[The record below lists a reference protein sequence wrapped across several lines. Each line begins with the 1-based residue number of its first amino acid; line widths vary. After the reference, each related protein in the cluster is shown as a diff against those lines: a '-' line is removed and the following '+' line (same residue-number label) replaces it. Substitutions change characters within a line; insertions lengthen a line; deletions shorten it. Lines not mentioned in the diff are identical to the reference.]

1 MRSWLLRILALLL
14 VFGLVAAA
22 CGNDDDE
29 GVTAGPDE
37 PAPSQSDDDG
47 ADAAPAADDDDGAD
61 AAPAADDDD
70 GADAAPAADDD
81 DGDIA
86 PPAEDG
92 AMDNCEATVSG
103 TQITM
108 GMFSET
114 AGLDPTVSSGSG
126 TTGMMELAS
135 LYDVLVIYDQVNKE
149 YVPHLAESFSANDDL
164 TEWSL
169 TLRPGITFPDGTPLD
184 TSVVQYTMERFLR
197 EGGRNQGRAY
207 VAWIEE
213 YEIVDDLNMVFHLDR
228 PWGTFPYALADET
241 GMMVN
246 PTVIDAVGNEEFN
259 INPVDAGLG
268 PYNIARYAPGE
279 EIVVTAKDDYWGGPV
294 CVETIRFIRIPGA
307 PATYEAFQNDEVNVA
322 FLREPR
328 TISEARENGDTGY
341 GHVFLQ
347 NAGGVVFVNNGVR
360 GSTPPTTDVRLREA
374 IALAIDPGVM
384 DERANEGKGQPG
396 SSLLSKNSIYWD
408 DELFAPVEPNL
419 ERAQALVQEVKDE
432 TGWDGSIRLAC
443 HNAPSRI
450 DWAIAAEALLEAA
463 GFEVE
468 VDNDG
473 TILDLIGIVLVN
485 ADFDLACWGF
495 NVSDETP
502 FIPVLQFRSDAG
514 NNRIGYADPNMDAAL
529 DMLQVATD
537 NDEIQAALAEIWSVW
552 RQSWP
557 SAIYETIEEMM
568 IWKPEVKGIVGT
580 QASALLFFDAYIDQ
594 G

>member
-1 MRSWLLRILALLL
+1 MHSWFLKLLALLL
-14 VFGLVAAA
+14 AFGLVAAA
-22 CGNDDDE
+22 CGNDDDG
-29 GVTAGPDE
+29 GVATAPEQPATAEPADDGDDAPAPADDGDDA
-37 PAPSQSDDDG
+37 PAPSDDED
-47 ADAAPAADDDDGAD
+47 DAPADDAG
-61 AAPAADDDD
+61 
-70 GADAAPAADDD
+70 

-86 PPAEDG
+86 PAPQDEMA
-92 AMDNCEATVSG
+92 DNCEATVEG
-103 TQITM
+103 TEITM

-126 TTGMMELAS
+126 TTGMIELAS
-135 LYDVLVIYDQVNKE
+135 MFDVLVIYDQVNKE
-149 YVPHLAESFSANDDL
+149 YVPHLAESFSANDDF

-184 TSVVQYTMERFLR
+184 TSVVQYSMERFLR

-213 YEIVDDLNMVFHLDR
+213 YEIIDDLNMVFHLDR
-228 PWGTFPYALADET
+228 PWGTFPYALSDET

-246 PTVIDAVGNEEFN
+246 PTVVEAIGDEEFN
-259 INPVDAGLG
+259 LNPVDAGLG

-307 PATYEAFQNDEVNVA
+307 PGTYEAYQNDELQVA
-322 FLREPR
+322 FMREPR
-328 TISEARENGDTGY
+328 IIAEARANGDDAN

-347 NAGGVVFVNNGVR
+347 NAGGVVFINNGVR

-374 IALAIDPGVM
+374 VALAVDPGVM
-384 DERANEGKGQPG
+384 DERANEGTGQPG
-396 SSLLSKNSIYWD
+396 SSLLSTNSIYWD
-408 DELFAPVEPNL
+408 DELFAPVEPNI
-419 ERAQALVQEVKDE
+419 ERARELVQEVKDE

-473 TILDLIGIVLVN
+473 TILDLIGTVLVN

-529 DMLQVATD
+529 DKLQVASD
-537 NDEIQAALAEIWSVW
+537 NDEIQAALAEIWEVW

-557 SAIYETIEEMM
+557 SAIYETIEEFF
-568 IWKPEVKGIVGT
+568 IWKPEVRGIVGT
-580 QASALLFFDAYIDQ
+580 QASALLFHDAYIAQ